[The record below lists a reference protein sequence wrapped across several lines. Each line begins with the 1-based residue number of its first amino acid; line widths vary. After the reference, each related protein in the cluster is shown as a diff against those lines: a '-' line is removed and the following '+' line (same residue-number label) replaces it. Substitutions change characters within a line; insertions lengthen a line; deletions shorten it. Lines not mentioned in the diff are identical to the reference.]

1 MQRDDF
7 YQIIKMF
14 YRQKVLKNAKSFD
27 SMKIGKNNEFCRLK
41 RKVAQNFADFDTN
54 FKPIFGR
61 F

>member
-1 MQRDDF
+1 
-7 YQIIKMF
+7 MF
-14 YRQKVLKNAKSFD
+14 CRQKLLKNAKSFD
-27 SMKIGKNNEFCRLK
+27 SMKIWKNNDFERVK